1 MGKGA
6 AWERK
11 LANELDDAG
20 WAVMR
25 SGGSGGGTGNDR
37 PDVIAGD
44 GAHGWVIEA
53 KYSTARNIYLE
64 PHEVDQIT
72 TLAAGWNMEPV
83 VALRW
88 NTNKTNG
95 AEVADWFPVSPAVA
109 GRTSS
114 GNYSFNVETIQQ
126 RYEPLEYYLETDT
139 GDMG

>member
-11 LANELDDAG
+11 LTNELDDEG

-25 SGGSGGGTGNDR
+25 SGGSGGGTDNDR
-37 PDVIAGD
+37 PDIIAGD
-44 GAHGWVIEA
+44 GDHGWVIEA
-53 KYSTARNIYLE
+53 KYSSDRNIYLE
-64 PHEVDQIT
+64 PEEVEQIT

-109 GRTSS
+109 GRTPTEK
-114 GNYSFNVETIQQ
+114 YSFNVEEIQK
-126 RYEPLEYYLETDT
+126 RFDPLAEFL
-139 GDMG
+139 